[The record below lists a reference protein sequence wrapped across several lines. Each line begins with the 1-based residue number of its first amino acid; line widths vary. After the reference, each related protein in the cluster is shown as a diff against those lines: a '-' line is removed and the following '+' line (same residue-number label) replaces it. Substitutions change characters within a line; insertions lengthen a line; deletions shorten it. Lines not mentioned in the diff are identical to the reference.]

1 MVSNIMDR
9 SIETVFEEVMA
20 MDRASQIT
28 IAVKIMANVVAPHP
42 YDAELRAEL
51 RSRVEAYRSGELKAV
66 DWSVTLAR
74 IRKMIADARAS
85 QGEQFPVSI

>member
-1 MVSNIMDR
+1 MDR

-28 IAVKIMANVVAPHP
+28 IAERIMANVVEPHP

-51 RSRVEAYRSGELKAV
+51 RSRVEWEP
-66 DWSVTLAR
+66 SV
-74 IRKMIADARAS
+74 DARRI
-85 QGEQFPVSI
+85 GRWP